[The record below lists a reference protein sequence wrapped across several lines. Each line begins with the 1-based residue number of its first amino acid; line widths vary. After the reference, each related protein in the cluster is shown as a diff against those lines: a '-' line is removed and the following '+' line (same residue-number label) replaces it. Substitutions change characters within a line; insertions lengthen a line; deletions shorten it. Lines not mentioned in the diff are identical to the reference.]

1 MSSCKVED
9 SKNLKWIEDRLGA
22 GMSSRDIASRL
33 FVKTGEKISHTSI
46 NTFKKNLYNTKGKAV
61 EEDLKV
67 QIKCLSNRIRG
78 LELVAWNNAGT
89 TRFGGFTTYS
99 MSGARSHNILYRD
112 IVEHSMQNTEGLEE
126 EYKEKLASVKAKAI
140 AAVGA
145 PITDESFIVPRAES
159 NKKTRE
165 AAEKNIEEADAAILT
180 AERDRRRFRDQL
192 ANLYPE

>member
-46 NTFKKNLYNTKGKAV
+46 NTFKKTFTARKDKAV
-61 EEDLKV
+61 EEDLKT
-67 QIKCLSNRIRG
+67 QIECLSNRIRG

-99 MSGARSHNILYRD
+99 LEGPEQHSIFYRE
-112 IVEHSMQNTEGLEE
+112 IVEHSMENTEDLKE
-126 EYKEKLASVKAKAI
+126 EYKQKLASVKAKSI
-140 AAVGA
+140 ATVGK
-145 PITDESFIVPRAES
+145 PLTDETFIKPRAEL

-165 AAEKNIEEADAAILT
+165 EAESSIKEADAAILT